1 MNVMIGLL
9 ILVKLLN
16 ELEREL
22 KSIRILGNYTLQR
35 VSSSI
40 NLRNKRR
47 KEILYIIIDH
57 ILQII
62 NQLHILITKSHQKQ

>member
-47 KEILYIIIDH
+47 REMLYIIIDH